1 MAIGEIAVL
10 IPIVGMSIPIVGLL
24 TRHKRQMVE
33 LRIRELEAKAN
44 SGMGVSSAVEDRL
57 RVLERIVTER
67 GFNLAAAIWPSV
79 GQTPA
84 WPVALWPSA
93 MKRSSV

>member
-67 GFNLAAAIWPSV
+67 GFNLAAEIE
-79 GQTPA
+79 
-84 WPVALWPSA
+84 ALRDARHTEALLDQREKELRP
-93 MKRSSV
+93 